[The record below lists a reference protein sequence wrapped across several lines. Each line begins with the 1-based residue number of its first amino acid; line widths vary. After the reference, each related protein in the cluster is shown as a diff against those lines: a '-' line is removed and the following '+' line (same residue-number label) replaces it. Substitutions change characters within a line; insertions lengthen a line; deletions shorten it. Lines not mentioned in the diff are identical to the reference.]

1 MQCLEWQEWMS
12 LRLDGRLPD
21 EQQRRLASHLGDC
34 LACRQ
39 VWQQWQEVDSL
50 FSAAAMVQPREDLA
64 ARVMARIERRPRP
77 TALGGSLVVLAVG
90 LAALVAVSILPLVAR
105 ILLVSTTA
113 ADPAGALPALVAAAA
128 SLWEVACMATEA
140 ARLFLWAGLSSR
152 TLVAALAYVG
162 VALAAVAVWLRVAVF
177 RKAQGGAGPGATV

>member
-1 MQCLEWQEWMS
+1 MRCLEWQEWMS
-12 LRLDGRLPD
+12 LKLDGRLPA
-21 EQQRRLASHLGDC
+21 EQQRRLALHLDDC

-39 VWQQWQEVDSL
+39 VWQHWQELDSL
-50 FSAAAMVQPREDLA
+50 FSGATLAQPPEDLA

-90 LAALVAVSILPLVAR
+90 LAALATVLILPLVAR
-105 ILLVSTTA
+105 LCLMSTTTT
-113 ADPAGALPALVAAAA
+113 DPAGALPVLVAAAA
-128 SLWEVACMATEA
+128 SLWEVVRMAAEA

-177 RKAQGGAGPGATV
+177 PKAQGVAWPSGR